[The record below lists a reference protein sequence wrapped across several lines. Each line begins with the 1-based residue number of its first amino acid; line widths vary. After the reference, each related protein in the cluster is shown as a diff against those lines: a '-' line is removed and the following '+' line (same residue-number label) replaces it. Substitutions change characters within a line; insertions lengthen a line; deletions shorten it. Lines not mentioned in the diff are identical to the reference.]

1 VYERSE
7 ARLSIHTGLKWL
19 DITQGQLS
27 RIEVGRNRVRAL
39 DNPSTTPGA
48 SFPPSFYGSTLT
60 SMPEP
65 PRMTGLVRLPGGPA
79 VFAATART
87 EPALVESLLITFQQ
101 YATTDNLAGAHSLL
115 PIVEQQM
122 IFEDHLLSGSH
133 GPLPCVSAR
142 FAEFTG
148 WLHQDA
154 GDLRAAMQWSNTAL
168 DFAQEAADVHLVS
181 YTRMRKSNIA
191 QRRP

>member
-1 VYERSE
+1 
-7 ARLSIHTGLKWL
+7 
-19 DITQGQLS
+19 
-27 RIEVGRNRVRAL
+27 
-39 DNPSTTPGA
+39 
-48 SFPPSFYGSTLT
+48 
-60 SMPEP
+60 
-65 PRMTGLVRLPGGPA
+65 
-79 VFAATART
+79 
-87 EPALVESLLITFQQ
+87 LVESLLITFQQ
-101 YATTDNLAGAHSLL
+101 YATTDNLTGAHSLL